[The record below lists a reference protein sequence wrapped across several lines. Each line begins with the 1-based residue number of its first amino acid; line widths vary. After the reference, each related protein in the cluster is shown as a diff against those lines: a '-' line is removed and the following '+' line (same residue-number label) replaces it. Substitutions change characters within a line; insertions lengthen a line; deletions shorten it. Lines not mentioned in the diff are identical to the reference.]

1 MFDTL
6 TGSKTGGIEAIRK
19 IAERVGLSTDDVR
32 TTLDKLS
39 GKVMPKVE
47 EQAQQGTLPADIAAN
62 PEALPEAGTDEAE
75 TSGNSILGSIF
86 GSKDKSREV
95 AQETADD
102 TGISVDKIKK
112 VLPQLAT
119 IAAGALLVRHVANK
133 GGTGSGGGL
142 FNQN

>member
-1 MFDTL
+1 MFDTV
-6 TGSKTGGIEAIRK
+6 SSDKTAGIDAIRK

-32 TTLDKLS
+32 TTLDKLT

-47 EQAQQGTLPADIAAN
+47 QKAEEGALPADITAN
-62 PEALPEAGTDEAE
+62 PEALPEAGSDEAE
-75 TSGNSILGSIF
+75 TQGNSILGSIF

-95 AQETADD
+95 AQEAADD

-133 GGTGSGGGL
+133 DGTGSGGL
-142 FNQN
+142 FKN